1 MFLLFAYLF
10 LAIGV
15 SFVCSALEASLLSI
29 TPSYIESLKQAGKTY
44 GTELEKLKS
53 NVDRPLAAILSYNTI
68 AHTVGAAGV
77 GAQAT
82 KLFGE
87 AYFGVISAVLTLAIL
102 VLSEIFPKSL
112 GATYWKQL
120 APFIGKMLNFMILS
134 IYPLVKMSEWMTR
147 FFKNEEENKTTREEV
162 AALANMA
169 TRDGVF
175 EENESKII
183 YNLIRFRSIFVYH
196 VMTPR
201 TVTVALE
208 ENTSLKDFLLDTS
221 IKKFSRIPIYEER
234 IDQVTGYILKY
245 DVLEKL
251 AQDQFGYVLKD
262 LKRKI
267 LVVQT
272 DDPIPEVLEILMQAR
287 EHLAMVTDEYGGLA
301 GIVTMEDIL
310 ETLLGLEIQDETDG
324 VSDMQ
329 ELARNQWKER
339 ALKMGLFPP
348 GENID

>member
-1 MFLLFAYLF
+1 MLLLFIYLF

-29 TPSYIESLKQAGKTY
+29 TPTYIESLKQSGKRY
-44 GTELEKLKS
+44 GKELEKLKL
-53 NVDRPLAAILSYNTI
+53 NVDRPLSAILSYNTI

-82 KLFGE
+82 KIFGE
-87 AYFGVISAVLTLAIL
+87 AYFGIISALLTLAIL
-102 VLSEIFPKSL
+102 VFSEIFPKSL
-112 GATYWKQL
+112 GATYWKQM
-120 APFIGKMLNFMILS
+120 APIMGKVLNFMILS
-134 IYPLVKMSEWMTR
+134 IYPLVKVSEWLTR
-147 FFKNEEENKTTREEV
+147 IFKNEGSHKTTREEV
-162 AALANMA
+162 TALTNMA
-169 TRDGVF
+169 TRDGVL
-175 EENESKII
+175 EEKESKII
-183 YNLIRFRSIFVYH
+183 YNLIRFQSILVEH

-208 ENTSLKDFLLDTS
+208 ENTSLKDFLLHS
-221 IKKFSRIPIYEER
+221 NIKKFSRIPIYDKT
-234 IDQVTGYILKY
+234 IDHVTGYILKY

-267 LVVQT
+267 PVVHIS
-272 DDPIPEVLEILMQAR
+272 DPIPEVLELLMQTR
-287 EHLAMVTDEYGGLA
+287 EHLAMVTDQYGGLA

-324 VSDMQ
+324 VLDMQ

-339 ALKMGLFPP
+339 ALKMGLFPS

>member
-1 MFLLFAYLF
+1 MILLFFYLF

-15 SFVCSALEASLLSI
+15 SFVCSALEAALLSI
-29 TPSYIESLKQAGKTY
+29 TPSYIESLKQKGKSY
-44 GTELEKLKS
+44 GNTLEKLKS

-82 KLFGE
+82 KIFGE
-87 AYFGVISAVLTLAIL
+87 AYFGLISALLTLAIL
-102 VLSEIFPKSL
+102 VFSEIFPKSL
-112 GATYWKQL
+112 GATYWKQM
-120 APFIGKMLNFMILS
+120 APIMGKILNFMILS
-134 IYPLVKMSEWMTR
+134 IYPLVKVSEWMTR
-147 FFKNEEENKTTREEV
+147 FFKDQGAKQTSREEV
-162 AALANMA
+162 AALTNMA
-169 TRDGVF
+169 TREGVL

-183 YNLIRFRSIFVYH
+183 YNLIRFQSILVYH

-208 ENTSLKDFLLDTS
+208 ENMGLKEFLLHPG
-221 IKKFSRIPIYEER
+221 IKKFSRIPIYEES

-262 LKRKI
+262 LKRNI
-267 LVVQT
+267 IVVAVE
-272 DDPIPEVLEILMQAR
+272 DPIPEVLEKLMQAR

-324 VSDMQ
+324 VKDMQ
-329 ELARNQWKER
+329 ELARMKWKKR
-339 ALKMGLFPP
+339 AMKMGLFPP

>member
-1 MFLLFAYLF
+1 MILLFFYLF

-29 TPSYIESLKQAGKTY
+29 TPSYIESLKQKGKSY
-44 GTELEKLKS
+44 GKGLEKLKG

-82 KLFGE
+82 KIFGE
-87 AYFGVISAVLTLAIL
+87 AYFGIISALLTLAIL

-112 GATYWKQL
+112 GATYWKQM
-120 APFIGKMLNFMILS
+120 APIMGKVLNFMILS
-134 IYPLVKMSEWMTR
+134 IYPLVKVSEWMTR
-147 FFKNEEENKTTREEV
+147 FFKDQGANQTSREEV
-162 AALANMA
+162 AALTNMA
-169 TRDGVF
+169 TREGVL

-183 YNLIRFRSIFVYH
+183 YNLIRFQSILVYH

-208 ENTSLKDFLLDTS
+208 ENMNLKEFLLHPG
-221 IKKFSRIPIYEER
+221 IKKFSRIPIYEQA

-262 LKRKI
+262 LKRNI
-267 LVVQT
+267 LVVEVN
-272 DDPIPEVLEILMQAR
+272 DPIPEVLEKLMQAR
-287 EHLAMVTDEYGGLA
+287 EHLAMVTDEFGGLA

-324 VSDMQ
+324 VTDMQ
-329 ELARNQWKER
+329 ELARKQWKER

>member
-1 MFLLFAYLF
+1 MFLLFFYLF

-29 TPSYIESLKQAGKTY
+29 TPSYIESLKQAGKRY
-44 GTELEKLKS
+44 GQQLAHLKS

-82 KLFGE
+82 KVFGE
-87 AYFGVISAVLTLAIL
+87 AYFGIISALLTLAIL
-102 VLSEIFPKSL
+102 VFSEIFPKSL

-120 APFIGKMLNFMILS
+120 APVMGKVLNFMILS
-134 IYPLVKMSEWMTR
+134 IYPLVKVSEWMTQ
-147 FFKNEEENKTTREEV
+147 FFKSRDENKTTREEV

-183 YNLIRFRSIFVYH
+183 YNLIRFRSILVHH

-208 ENTSLKDFLLDTS
+208 ENTSVKDFLLDSS
-221 IKKFSRIPIYEER
+221 IKKFSRIPIYDAH

-262 LKRKI
+262 LKRTI
-267 LVVQT
+267 LVVRA

>member
-1 MFLLFAYLF
+1 MTLLFLYLF
-10 LAIGV
+10 LALGV
-15 SFVCSALEASLLSI
+15 SFVCSALEAALLSI
-29 TPSYIESLKQAGKTY
+29 TPSYIESLKQKGKAY
-44 GTELEKLKS
+44 GKVLEKLKL

-77 GAQAT
+77 GAQAV
-82 KLFGE
+82 KIFGE
-87 AYFGVISAVLTLAIL
+87 AYFGIISALLTLAIL

-112 GATYWKQL
+112 GATYWKQM
-120 APFIGKMLNFMILS
+120 APIMGKVLNFMILS
-134 IYPLVKMSEWMTR
+134 IYPLVKVSEWMTR
-147 FFKNEEENKTTREEV
+147 FFKNQEGNKTSREEV
-162 AALANMA
+162 TALTNMA
-169 TRDGVF
+169 TREGVL

-183 YNLIRFRSIFVYH
+183 YNLIRFQSILVYH

-245 DVLEKL
+245 DVLERL

-262 LKRKI
+262 LKRNI
-267 LVVQT
+267 MVVEV
-272 DDPIPEVLEILMQAR
+272 DDPIPEVLEKLMQTR

-324 VSDMQ
+324 VRDMQ
-329 ELARNQWKER
+329 ELARSQWKER